1 MIELEEPF
9 LRLAA
14 GSGKG
19 ITAEIVFSVRI
30 TLERNKPEEL
40 SVSYEFAEG
49 FDVEDLFNRIPV
61 SSSEL
66 ARVGLYRYF
75 IDAFKLLGIKIENSV
90 IIEPDK
96 IQFLLSTDKFK
107 IEPRFLSSDILKS
120 NKQTLLR

>member
-30 TLERNKPEEL
+30 TLERNKSEEL

>member
-30 TLERNKPEEL
+30 TLERNKSEEL

-49 FDVEDLFNRIPV
+49 FDVEDFFDRIPV

>member
-1 MIELEEPF
+1 MIELEKPF

-30 TLERNKPEEL
+30 TLERNKSEEL

-49 FDVEDLFNRIPV
+49 FDVEDFFDRIPV

-66 ARVGLYRYF
+66 ARVCLYRYF

-107 IEPRFLSSDILKS
+107 IEPRFLSSDIFKS

>member
-1 MIELEEPF
+1 MIELEKPF

-30 TLERNKPEEL
+30 TLERNKSEEL

-49 FDVEDLFNRIPV
+49 FDVEDFFDRIPV

>member
-30 TLERNKPEEL
+30 TLERNNPEEL

-49 FDVEDLFNRIPV
+49 FSPLPV
-61 SSSEL
+61 FGRGE
-66 ARVGLYRYF
+66 YF
-75 IDAFKLLGIKIENSV
+75 CCFTAAAEHPAWRS
-90 IIEPDK
+90 
-96 IQFLLSTDKFK
+96 
-107 IEPRFLSSDILKS
+107 
-120 NKQTLLR
+120 